1 MSMNKV
7 ERSLWG
13 EIKNIRE
20 KLERFQKSHQIGR
33 QRKVMLDEP
42 ENFLILSGESS
53 APYTDF
59 DLSGY
64 TSSGSGII
72 SDKTIYVILNV
83 GLADSGG
90 ASATPTIRFRK
101 NGTSTLVGQ
110 FAMSCGHGHNH
121 VYWDQGTVAVDEN
134 YILEY
139 KLEAGGV
146 GTMDVE
152 AYIAGYIERL

>member
-1 MSMNKV
+1 MSKNKKDT
-7 ERSLWG
+7 SLAG
-13 EIKNIRE
+13 ELKAIKE
-20 KLERFQKSHQIGR
+20 ALSRFQKSHQIGR
-33 QRKVMLDEP
+33 HRTVMLDEP
-42 ENFLILSGESS
+42 DNFLLLSGESS

-59 DLSGY
+59 DFSVY

-83 GLADSGG
+83 GLSDSGG
-90 ASATPTIRFRK
+90 ASTTPVIRFRK
-101 NGTSTLVGQ
+101 NGTSTLAGQ
-110 FAMSCGHGHNH
+110 FAMSCDHGHNH
-121 VYWDQGTVAVDEN
+121 VYWNQGIVALDEN

-152 AYIAGYIERL
+152 GYIAGYIEKL